1 MYFYNVII
9 ILLHY
14 IRYYMKRA
22 SRTTRK
28 SERKTRASSS
38 RTSRTSDT
46 KPSRKTRKSDINI
59 DVTVRR
65 RIPKSNTNNEQSRK
79 IEQNMIITDEFVPY
93 YDKRF
98 PDWITQTYQL
108 YKKEADKKR
117 SASNN
122 RNSNSKNNTT
132 NEPDFTP
139 FSHQK
144 LVRDYMASPM
154 SPYRGILLYHG
165 LGSGKTCASIMISEG
180 LIKLH
185 NKKCV
190 ILIPASLRGNF
201 IAKGLEFCADDRYK
215 TNQRWERN
223 YTFVSYNASNVKK
236 QIDALG
242 SLDDK
247 VVIIEEVHNLVS
259 RITSSLLGNS
269 VNGRYIYE
277 KLMEARNCKIIA
289 LSGTPLI
296 NTPAE
301 LAILF
306 NILRGNIEMTVFRI
320 MEVGNKRST
329 NKLEK
334 VMSEIDGIDYVDL
347 RLGNK
352 TVEVHIQ
359 AKSWMPIYN
368 EKIDQIIET
377 VEEKLN
383 IELKKLTIRNLK
395 LFPDTVDGGE
405 FRDFYRYFVDEDN
418 EGMMR
423 LKNRD
428 LFQRRIVGLISH
440 YYVHDDTYPDVIH
453 KGLIEVPMSDHQ
465 FEQYMVVREEER
477 AREFSA
483 AKKRRVGMEA
493 KTMFRVFSREFSNF
507 VFPDAINRPFP
518 NPTFEKTIRQAL
530 AGENNKNKLERNLR
544 ELENFEKDYVAEME
558 ANDGA
563 KISKRYQQRIVKAL
577 ADLEANAD
585 RFLTLDALSTYS
597 PKMKMIMENI
607 EASPGTVFVYTQF
620 TLLEGVQIF
629 AKVLEANGYQQFRP
643 GSKNQNGLRYA
654 LYTGN
659 ITFEER
665 NDIIE
670 VFNSP
675 ENKNGDLIRVLIAS
689 SAGAE
694 GLDLKNIRQ
703 VHIMEPYWNEVKM
716 DQVVGRAVRRESHF
730 DLPKRDRNVEIYR
743 YLSTMTVPQQQRMT
757 EEESTDQHVYSI
769 ALKKKLL
776 TNELLQVLRET
787 SIDCQLNA
795 ADNMR
800 DREYQCF
807 SFESGATGMA
817 YLPDISYDIYSNVS
831 KIERKVTVSLVIGL
845 ISVDDIVYFAEKE
858 TKNFFIATDIMKKK
872 PLKRKPKIKQKV
884 YIDLANKKIYDYKL
898 LRKGQKVVIGTF
910 DKNAQF
916 IMT

>member
-1 MYFYNVII
+1 
-9 ILLHY
+9 
-14 IRYYMKRA
+14 MKRA

-28 SERKTRASSS
+28 SVQKTRTSASRKSESS
-38 RTSRTSDT
+38 Q
-46 KPSRKTRKSDINI
+46 KTRKSDIDFN
-59 DVTVRR
+59 VTVRR
-65 RIPKSNTNNEQSRK
+65 RIPKSNTNNAQIRK
-79 IEQNMIITDEFVPY
+79 IEENMITTEEFVPY

-98 PDWITQTYQL
+98 PDWITQTYQS

-117 SASNN
+117 RVSNN
-122 RNSNSKNNTT
+122 KNINNKNNNSNSADTG
-132 NEPDFTP
+132 FTP

-154 SPYRGILLYHG
+154 SPYRGLLLYHG

-190 ILIPASLRGNF
+190 VLIPASLRGNF

-215 TNQRWERN
+215 TNQKWERN

-236 QIDALG
+236 QVEALG
-242 SLDDK
+242 SFDDK

-277 KLMEARNCKIIA
+277 KLMEAKNCKIIA

-320 MEVGNKRST
+320 MEIGNKRST
-329 NKLEK
+329 NRLEK

-359 AKSWMPIYN
+359 AKTWMSVYN
-368 EKIDQIIET
+368 EKIDEILET
-377 VEEKLN
+377 VEEKLG

-440 YYVHDDTYPDVIH
+440 YYVHDDTYPEVIH

-477 AREFSA
+477 SREFSA

-518 NPTFEKTIRQAL
+518 NPTFEKTVRQAL
-530 AGENNKNKLERNLR
+530 AGEENKNKLERNLR
-544 ELENFEKDYVAEME
+544 ELDDFEKNYVAEME

-585 RFLTLDALSTYS
+585 QFLTLDALNTYS
-597 PKMKMIMENI
+597 PKMKTIMETI
-607 EASPGTVFVYTQF
+607 QTSPGTVFVYTQF

-629 AKVLEANGYQQFRP
+629 AKVLEANGYEQFRP
-643 GSKNQNGLRYA
+643 TTNNRSSQSEGLRYA

-675 ENKNGDLIRVLIAS
+675 ENKTGDLIRVLIAS

-730 DLPKRDRNVEIYR
+730 DLPRRERNVEVYR
-743 YLSTMTVPQQQRMT
+743 YLATMTVPQQQRMT
-757 EEESTDQHVYSI
+757 EEQSTDQHVYSI

-800 DREYQCF
+800 DREYKCF

-831 KIERKVTVSLVIGL
+831 KVERKITVSLVVGL
-845 ISVDDIVYFAEKE
+845 ISIDDMVYFAEKE
-858 TKNFFIATDIMKKK
+858 TKNFFIATDMMKKK
-872 PLKRKPKIKQKV
+872 PLKKKPKIKQKV
-884 YIDLANKKIYDYKL
+884 YIDLANRKIYDYKL

-910 DKNAQF
+910 NNDAQF
-916 IMT
+916 IIT